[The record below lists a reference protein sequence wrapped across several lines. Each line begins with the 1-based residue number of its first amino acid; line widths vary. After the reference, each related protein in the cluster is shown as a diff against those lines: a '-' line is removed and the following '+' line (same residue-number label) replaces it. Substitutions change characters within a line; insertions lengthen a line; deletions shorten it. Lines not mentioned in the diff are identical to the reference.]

1 MAVSLDEMKNPLEEI
16 SSIFDGL
23 INELGSR
30 SKVFMKVDEW
40 LGVSTGDAFM
50 CCHMAVARRRGP
62 TAKDTSLAQAGWLSL
77 GTVGDPTDVKAEI
90 LERRWKEY
98 DSNRIYAF
106 VSYFWED
113 RLSWRYPSSV
123 EVSAPSELWAD
134 CPAGDIRDIVKHA
147 QGDWAPLIA
156 KDGYVEVA
164 YVQLVPIS
172 HPIRRVPAGLTSTA
186 TSRTKIGGMPLS
198 KIRRVSL

>member
-1 MAVSLDEMKNPLEEI
+1 MALSLDEMKNPLEEI
-16 SSIFDGL
+16 SLTFDGL
-23 INELGSR
+23 QDELGSR

-50 CCHMAVARRRGP
+50 CCHMAVANRRGP
-62 TAKDTSLAQAGWLSL
+62 TATDTSLAQAGWFSV
-77 GTVGDPTDVKAEI
+77 GAVGDPTSAKAEV
-90 LERRWKEY
+90 LKRRWKVY
-98 DSNRIYAF
+98 DSDRIYAF

-134 CPAGDIRDIVKHA
+134 CPSGDIRDIVKHA

-172 HPIRRVPAGLTSTA
+172 HAIRHVPAGLTRTA
-186 TSRTKIGGMPLS
+186 SSRCKIGGMTLS